1 MVASQT
7 AVAPSIV
14 LVNFFR
20 YRRTIGRNEIE
31 TRFGVIAVRGRG
43 RGFPA
48 KATERRAVR
57 RATRQ
62 KLRRRS
68 YSTKNGRA
76 RRNPQV
82 NPKRPLRRNVF
93 DGRKM
98 SEETEQDASS
108 NWELNGLNSLDLWD
122 YTVELECLQGTEDL
136 QLAAELGKT
145 LLERNKELET
155 ALRQHQN
162 VIEDQAQEIEYLTK
176 QTVALREVNDSRLR
190 IYEQLEVSIQDLER
204 ANHRLAVDHA
214 ADKKHIKTLCS
225 NIETLEGR
233 CEELQKTVDDLN
245 AQLEIVR
252 RRAERKPDGV
262 DRPREKESKPVET
275 VAQNTK
281 RPSVNSTP
289 VKVSPIPELTK
300 EDEDLLRLS
309 DELRENK
316 AAFAQEQRRVTEL
329 EEQLASMVQENN
341 RLQEQMRNWHQ
352 RDDEPKSMHEEFS
365 ILDEVRQGQLCIRC
379 LRGVERGDDMSS
391 ILDGD
396 DDDRSA
402 ISSLILTPTGQDS
415 PREDHV
421 TSKLIKFDNAKE
433 KLLQGI
439 WAKKDDGQENPYREL
454 VQKYEALLEVQL
466 SQVKN
471 IRKNKESSPPQN
483 QSGPLSLQDALQ
495 TSGDYSQFS
504 VKDTDEES
512 GHGEEA
518 PKDNQPKKAEPTSRK
533 KIIQTPDF
541 SEAET
546 SSSGFSDETSN
557 KATQTERERPGSF
570 LCTIADGEDYRFS
583 IYDDVSPMDSRF
595 RNRPEYRELFKEIF
609 TILKK
614 AAENKDEGER
624 LPLLDDTAAN
634 KVPPVTPATEEPL
647 GNFTDDTQSV
657 LSSAMS
663 EQSLPVS
670 DMTAPE
676 TPTLK
681 EMEIPAAEPAKKQ
694 ETERKREESKPATEA
709 HVERAKGAERKKTAD
724 ENKRETEKEKER
736 EKENDKE
743 RVLTPLVR
751 QPLEYIAATRK
762 KSRHRNRKQS
772 QERQGADSPVF
783 PTPPKITYQKQSN
796 RKRRDYRPI
805 EASPLVR
812 ASETEWNGNT
822 VQFYNR
828 NMVHSPTPSS
838 GRTGNIYQ
846 GWNSETDTWDMKQ
859 STASQEIHKLR
870 KLELS
875 YAEVLRNADK
885 TKNRRKKHQ

>member
-1 MVASQT
+1 MDVARDKSGILEDFDEEGIN
-7 AVAPSIV
+7 S
-14 LVNFFR
+14 
-20 YRRTIGRNEIE
+20 RRC
-31 TRFGVIAVRGRG
+31 
-43 RGFPA
+43 
-48 KATERRAVR
+48 
-57 RATRQ
+57 
-62 KLRRRS
+62 
-68 YSTKNGRA
+68 
-76 RRNPQV
+76 
-82 NPKRPLRRNVF
+82 
-93 DGRKM
+93 M
-98 SEETEQDASS
+98 
-108 NWELNGLNSLDLWD
+108 LD
-122 YTVELECLQGTEDL
+122 DL

-162 VIEDQAQEIEYLTK
+162 VIEDQTQEIEYLTK

-214 ADKKHIKTLCS
+214 ADKKHIKTLCG
-225 NIETLEGR
+225 NIENLESK

-245 AQLEIVR
+245 GQLELFR
-252 RRAERKPDGV
+252 RRSERKPDSEK
-262 DRPREKESKPVET
+262 PKEKEQKLADTPANAIAVKKPET
-275 VAQNTK
+275 NG
-281 RPSVNSTP
+281 TP
-289 VKVSPIPELTK
+289 LKAIAPLPELTK

-316 AAFAQEQRRVTEL
+316 VAFAQEHRRVTEL
-329 EEQLASMVQENN
+329 EEQLASVIQENN
-341 RLQEQMRNWHQ
+341 RLQEQVRNWRQ
-352 RDDEPKSMHEEFS
+352 RDDEPKSMHEEFA
-365 ILDEVRQGQLCIRC
+365 ILEEVRQGQLCIRC
-379 LRGVERGDDMSS
+379 LRGIERDDMSS
-391 ILDGD
+391 ILDGE

-402 ISSLILTPTGQDS
+402 ISSLILTPSGQQS
-415 PREDHV
+415 PKDDQV

-439 WAKKDDGQENPYREL
+439 WANKEDGHDNPYREL

-471 IRKNKESSPPQN
+471 IRKNKQTTLPGAQT
-483 QSGPLSLQDALQ
+483 QTGPLSLHEELQ
-495 TSGDYSQFS
+495 TSGDFSQFS

-518 PKDNQPKKAEPTSRK
+518 QKESNQQKKMETTSRK

-557 KATQTERERPGSF
+557 KATQTDRERPGSF

-614 AAENKDEGER
+614 AAENKDDGEQ
-624 LPLLDDTAAN
+624 LPLLDDTTTG
-634 KVPPVTPATEEPL
+634 KVPPVTPATEEPP

-657 LSSAMS
+657 LSSVMS
-663 EQSLPVS
+663 EQSIPVS
-670 DMTAPE
+670 DITTPE
-676 TPTLK
+676 TPTLREK
-681 EMEIPAAEPAKKQ
+681 EQSKPVPEATK
-694 ETERKREESKPATEA
+694 ESKEKSNA
-709 HVERAKGAERKKTAD
+709 VDNNK
-724 ENKRETEKEKER
+724 ENKPVSDSTAETSKENEKEKE
-736 EKENDKE
+736 KE

-762 KSRHRNRKQS
+762 KSRHRNRKHS
-772 QERQGADSPVF
+772 QDRQGADSPVF
-783 PTPPKITYQKQSN
+783 PSPPKITYQKSSN
-796 RKRRDYRPI
+796 KKRRDYRPI
-805 EASPLVR
+805 EVSPLAR
-812 ASETEWNGNT
+812 PSEAEWNGST
-822 VQFYNR
+822 LQFYNR
-828 NMVHSPTPSS
+828 NLNSPTPSVS
-838 GRTGNIYQ
+838 GRTGKIYQ
-846 GWNSETDTWDMKQ
+846 GWNPETDSWDIKQ

>member
-1 MVASQT
+1 
-7 AVAPSIV
+7 
-14 LVNFFR
+14 
-20 YRRTIGRNEIE
+20 
-31 TRFGVIAVRGRG
+31 
-43 RGFPA
+43 
-48 KATERRAVR
+48 
-57 RATRQ
+57 
-62 KLRRRS
+62 
-68 YSTKNGRA
+68 
-76 RRNPQV
+76 
-82 NPKRPLRRNVF
+82 
-93 DGRKM
+93 M
-98 SEETEQDASS
+98 SEEQEQCDSFNS
-108 NWELNGLNSLDLWD
+108 WELNGLNSLDLWD

-214 ADKKHIKTLCS
+214 ADKKHIKTLCG
-225 NIETLEGR
+225 NIETLESK

-245 AQLEIVR
+245 GQLELFR
-252 RRAERKPDGV
+252 RRSERKPESEK
-262 DRPREKESKPVET
+262 PKEKEQKPADTTANAIAIKKPET
-275 VAQNTK
+275 NG
-281 RPSVNSTP
+281 TP
-289 VKVSPIPELTK
+289 LKAIAPLPELTK

-316 AAFAQEQRRVTEL
+316 VAFAQEHRRVTEL
-329 EEQLASMVQENN
+329 EEQLASVIQENN
-341 RLQEQMRNWHQ
+341 RLQEQVRNW
-352 RDDEPKSMHEEFS
+352 RLREDEPKSMHEEFA
-365 ILDEVRQGQLCIRC
+365 ILEEVRQGQLCIRC
-379 LRGVERGDDMSS
+379 LRGIERDDMSS
-391 ILDGD
+391 MLDGE

-402 ISSLILTPTGQDS
+402 ISSLILTTSGQQS
-415 PREDHV
+415 PKEDQV

-439 WAKKDDGQENPYREL
+439 WANKEDGHDNPYREL

-471 IRKNKESSPPQN
+471 IRKNKQTTLPGAQT
-483 QSGPLSLQDALQ
+483 QTGPISLHEELQ
-495 TSGDYSQFS
+495 TSGDFSQFS

-518 PKDNQPKKAEPTSRK
+518 QKESNQQKKMETTSRK

-557 KATQTERERPGSF
+557 KATQTDRERPGSF

-614 AAENKDEGER
+614 AAENKDDGEQ
-624 LPLLDDTAAN
+624 LPLLDDTTTG
-634 KVPPVTPATEEPL
+634 KVPPVTPATEEPP

-657 LSSAMS
+657 LSSVMS
-663 EQSLPVS
+663 EQSIPVS
-670 DMTAPE
+670 DITTPE
-676 TPTLK
+676 TPLREK
-681 EMEIPAAEPAKKQ
+681 EQSKPVP
-694 ETERKREESKPATEA
+694 ETTKESKEKSNA
-709 HVERAKGAERKKTAD
+709 VDNNK
-724 ENKRETEKEKER
+724 ENKPVTDTAVEKPKENEKEKE
-736 EKENDKE
+736 KE

-762 KSRHRNRKQS
+762 KSRHRNRKHS
-772 QERQGADSPVF
+772 QDRQGADSPVF
-783 PTPPKITYQKQSN
+783 PSPPKITYQKSSN
-796 RKRRDYRPI
+796 KKRRDYRPI
-805 EASPLVR
+805 EVSPLAR
-812 ASETEWNGNT
+812 PSEAEWNGST
-822 VQFYNR
+822 LQFYNR
-828 NMVHSPTPSS
+828 NLNSPTPSVS
-838 GRTGNIYQ
+838 GRTGKIYQ
-846 GWNSETDTWDMKQ
+846 GWNPETDSWDIKQ

>member
-1 MVASQT
+1 
-7 AVAPSIV
+7 
-14 LVNFFR
+14 
-20 YRRTIGRNEIE
+20 
-31 TRFGVIAVRGRG
+31 
-43 RGFPA
+43 
-48 KATERRAVR
+48 
-57 RATRQ
+57 
-62 KLRRRS
+62 
-68 YSTKNGRA
+68 
-76 RRNPQV
+76 
-82 NPKRPLRRNVF
+82 
-93 DGRKM
+93 M
-98 SEETEQDASS
+98 SEEQEQPDSFNS
-108 NWELNGLNSLDLWD
+108 WELNGLNSLDLWD

-162 VIEDQAQEIEYLTK
+162 VIEDQTQEIEYLTK

-225 NIETLEGR
+225 NIETLEGK

-245 AQLEIVR
+245 AQLEIAR
-252 RRAERKPDGV
+252 RRAERKPESTEK
-262 DRPREKESKPVET
+262 PKEKEIKPEQTTPNSKRIE
-275 VAQNTK
+275 A
-281 RPSVNSTP
+281 SSTP
-289 VKVSPIPELTK
+289 LKTIAPLPELTK

-309 DELRENK
+309 DELRESK
-316 AAFAQEQRRVTEL
+316 VAFAQEQRRVTEL
-329 EEQLASMVQENN
+329 EEQLASIVQENN
-341 RLQEQMRNWHQ
+341 RLQDQLRNWNQ
-352 RDDEPKSMHEEFS
+352 NNEEPKSMHEEFA
-365 ILDEVRQGQLCIRC
+365 ILEEVRQGQLCIRC

-391 ILDGD
+391 MLDGD

-402 ISSLILTPTGQDS
+402 ISSLILSPSVQDS
-415 PREDHV
+415 PREELV
-421 TSKLIKFDNAKE
+421 TTKLIKFDNAKE

-439 WAKKDDGQENPYREL
+439 WANKEDGHDNPYREL

-466 SQVKN
+466 SQVKS
-471 IRKNKESSPPQN
+471 IRKNKPAP
-483 QSGPLSLQDALQ
+483 SGPVSLQDELQ
-495 TSGDYSQFS
+495 VSGDFSHFS

-512 GHGEEA
+512 GHGEDAKE
-518 PKDNQPKKAEPTSRK
+518 KKPETRK
-533 KIIQTPDF
+533 KFIQTPDF

-614 AAENKDEGER
+614 AAENKDEGEQ
-624 LPLLDDTAAN
+624 LPLLDDTG
-634 KVPPVTPATEEPL
+634 KVPPVTPANEEPP

-657 LSSAMS
+657 LSSVMS
-663 EQSLPVS
+663 EQSIPVS
-670 DMTAPE
+670 DITAPE

-681 EMEIPAAEPAKKQ
+681 EKVHVLEPAKKK
-694 ETERKREESKPATEA
+694 ETENK
-709 HVERAKGAERKKTAD
+709 
-724 ENKRETEKEKER
+724 ENKPVETAKPKERRESEKAEKANEKEKE
-736 EKENDKE
+736 KE

-762 KSRHRNRKQS
+762 KSRHRNRKHS

-783 PTPPKITYQKQSN
+783 PSPPKITYQKSSN
-796 RKRRDYRPI
+796 KKRRDYRPI
-805 EASPLVR
+805 EVSPLVR
-812 ASETEWNGNT
+812 SSEAADWNGST
-822 VQFYNR
+822 LQFYNR
-828 NMVHSPTPSS
+828 SLNSPTPSAS
-838 GRTGNIYQ
+838 GRIYQ
-846 GWNSETDTWDMKQ
+846 GWNPDTDSWDIKQ

-885 TKNRRKKHQ
+885 TKPRRKKHQ

>member
-1 MVASQT
+1 MDIAKEKS
-7 AVAPSIV
+7 
-14 LVNFFR
+14 
-20 YRRTIGRNEIE
+20 RRIE
-31 TRFGVIAVRGRG
+31 EFD
-43 RGFPA
+43 
-48 KATERRAVR
+48 EDDWDSRRC
-57 RATRQ
+57 
-62 KLRRRS
+62 
-68 YSTKNGRA
+68 
-76 RRNPQV
+76 
-82 NPKRPLRRNVF
+82 
-93 DGRKM
+93 M
-98 SEETEQDASS
+98 
-108 NWELNGLNSLDLWD
+108 LD
-122 YTVELECLQGTEDL
+122 DL

-214 ADKKHIKTLCS
+214 GDKKHIKTLCS

-252 RRAERKPDGV
+252 RRAERKPECTEK
-262 DRPREKESKPVET
+262 PKEKENKPVEQ
-275 VAQNTK
+275 VSPNTK
-281 RPSVNSTP
+281 KPTLNSTP
-289 VKVSPIPELTK
+289 IKAIAPLPELTK

-329 EEQLASMVQENN
+329 EEQLASIVQENN
-341 RLQEQMRNWHQ
+341 RLQDQLRNWHQ

-365 ILDEVRQGQLCIRC
+365 ILEEVRQGQLCIRC

-402 ISSLILTPTGQDS
+402 ISSLILTPSGQDS
-415 PREDHV
+415 LREDHV
-421 TSKLIKFDNAKE
+421 TSKLVKFDNAKE

-439 WAKKDDGQENPYREL
+439 WANKDDGQENPYREL

-471 IRKNKESSPPQN
+471 IRKNKENTLPAQN
-483 QSGPLSLQDALQ
+483 QSGPLSLQDELQ

-518 PKDNQPKKAEPTSRK
+518 QKENQSKKIETTSRK

-624 LPLLDDTAAN
+624 LPLLDDTTAG
-634 KVPPVTPATEEPL
+634 KVPPVTPATEEPP

-657 LSSAMS
+657 LSSVMS

-670 DMTAPE
+670 DITAPE

-681 EMEIPAAEPAKKQ
+681 EMEIPAELTEPVKTQDPQKNKDTKSTPIETPVEKVKEKAKEKPTYKLKEKVKPAAEVEKKEQ
-694 ETERKREESKPATEA
+694 ETDK
-709 HVERAKGAERKKTAD
+709 D
-724 ENKRETEKEKER
+724 
-736 EKENDKE
+736 NDKD

-762 KSRHRNRKQS
+762 KPRHRNRKHS
-772 QERQGADSPVF
+772 QDRQGADSPVF
-783 PTPPKITYQKQSN
+783 PSPPKIIYQKQSN
-796 RKRRDYRPI
+796 KKRRDYRPI

-812 ASETEWNGNT
+812 GNEMEWNGNT
-822 VQFYNR
+822 LQFYNR
-828 NMVHSPTPSS
+828 NMNSPTPSAS
-838 GRTGNIYQ
+838 GRTGKIYQ
-846 GWNSETDTWDMKQ
+846 GWNSETDSWDIKQ

>member
-1 MVASQT
+1 MDVAKDKTTFHDDFGDDDFNS
-7 AVAPSIV
+7 
-14 LVNFFR
+14 
-20 YRRTIGRNEIE
+20 RRC
-31 TRFGVIAVRGRG
+31 
-43 RGFPA
+43 
-48 KATERRAVR
+48 
-57 RATRQ
+57 
-62 KLRRRS
+62 
-68 YSTKNGRA
+68 
-76 RRNPQV
+76 
-82 NPKRPLRRNVF
+82 
-93 DGRKM
+93 M
-98 SEETEQDASS
+98 
-108 NWELNGLNSLDLWD
+108 LD
-122 YTVELECLQGTEDL
+122 DL

-162 VIEDQAQEIEYLTK
+162 VIEDQTQEIEYLTK

-204 ANHRLAVDHA
+204 ANHRLAVDHS

-225 NIETLEGR
+225 NIEGLENK
-233 CEELQKTVDDLN
+233 CEELQKNVDDLN

-252 RRAERKPDGV
+252 RRSERKPENEK
-262 DRPREKESKPVET
+262 PKEKEQKPAELAIT
-275 VAQNTK
+275 NNK
-281 RPSVNSTP
+281 NVNITP
-289 VKVSPIPELTK
+289 QKSIAPLPELTK

-316 AAFAQEQRRVTEL
+316 VAFAQEQRRVTEL
-329 EEQLASMVQENN
+329 EEQLASVIQENN
-341 RLQEQMRNWHQ
+341 RLQEQLRNWHQ

-365 ILDEVRQGQLCIRC
+365 ILEEVRQGQLCVRC
-379 LRGVERGDDMSS
+379 LRGMERDDMSS

-402 ISSLILTPTGQDS
+402 ISSLILTPGQQS
-415 PREDHV
+415 PRDDHV
-421 TSKLIKFDNAKE
+421 TNKLVKFDNAKE

-439 WAKKDDGQENPYREL
+439 WANKEDGHDNPYREL

-471 IRKNKESSPPQN
+471 IRKNKPNSLPNAQI
-483 QSGPLSLQDALQ
+483 QSGPISLQDELQ

-512 GHGEEA
+512 GHGEDA
-518 PKDNQPKKAEPTSRK
+518 QKDNCQKKVEPTSRK

-614 AAENKDEGER
+614 AAENKDDGEQ
-624 LPLLDDTAAN
+624 LPLLDDTTTG
-634 KVPPVTPATEEPL
+634 KVPPVTPATEEPP
-647 GNFTDDTQSV
+647 GNLTDDTQSV
-657 LSSAMS
+657 LSSVMS
-663 EQSLPVS
+663 EQSIPVS
-670 DMTAPE
+670 DITAPE

-681 EMEIPAAEPAKKQ
+681 EKEQSIPETVKKQ
-694 ETERKREESKPATEA
+694 EIKQNKVENNKENKPVVESISEKPKE
-709 HVERAKGAERKKTAD
+709 AERD
-724 ENKRETEKEKER
+724 KER
-736 EKENDKE
+736 EKEEEKE

-762 KSRHRNRKQS
+762 KSRHRNRKHS
-772 QERQGADSPVF
+772 QDRQGADSPIF
-783 PTPPKITYQKQSN
+783 PSPPKIIYQKSSN
-796 RKRRDYRPI
+796 KKRRDYRPI
-805 EASPLVR
+805 EVSPLVR
-812 ASETEWNGNT
+812 TSETEWNGST
-822 VQFYNR
+822 LQFYNR
-828 NMVHSPTPSS
+828 NLNSPTPSVS
-838 GRTGNIYQ
+838 GRTGKIYQ
-846 GWNSETDTWDMKQ
+846 GWNSETDSWDMKQ

-885 TKNRRKKHQ
+885 TKARRKKHQ

>member
-1 MVASQT
+1 
-7 AVAPSIV
+7 
-14 LVNFFR
+14 
-20 YRRTIGRNEIE
+20 
-31 TRFGVIAVRGRG
+31 
-43 RGFPA
+43 
-48 KATERRAVR
+48 
-57 RATRQ
+57 
-62 KLRRRS
+62 
-68 YSTKNGRA
+68 
-76 RRNPQV
+76 
-82 NPKRPLRRNVF
+82 
-93 DGRKM
+93 M
-98 SEETEQDASS
+98 SDEQEQCDSFNS
-108 NWELNGLNSLDLWD
+108 WELNGLNSLDLWD

-162 VIEDQAQEIEYLTK
+162 VIEDQTQEIEYLTK

-214 ADKKHIKTLCS
+214 ADKKHIKSLCA
-225 NIETLEGR
+225 NIETLESK
-233 CEELQKTVDDLN
+233 CEDLQKIIDDLN
-245 AQLEIVR
+245 VQLEIAR
-252 RRAERKPDGV
+252 RRAERKTESYEKPKDSEQK
-262 DRPREKESKPVET
+262 REPVTPNSKKVEVT
-275 VAQNTK
+275 
-281 RPSVNSTP
+281 STP
-289 VKVSPIPELTK
+289 LKTITPLPELTK

-309 DELRENK
+309 DELRESK
-316 AAFAQEQRRVTEL
+316 VSFAQEQRRVTEL

-341 RLQEQMRNWHQ
+341 RLQDQLRNWHQ
-352 RDDEPKSMHEEFS
+352 REDEPKSMQEEFS
-365 ILDEVRQGQLCIRC
+365 ILEEVRQGQLCIKC
-379 LRGVERGDDMSS
+379 LRGVERDDMSS
-391 ILDGD
+391 MLDGD

-402 ISSLILTPTGQDS
+402 ISSLVLTPSGQDS
-415 PREDHV
+415 PRDDIV
-421 TSKLIKFDNAKE
+421 TNKLVKFDNAKE

-439 WAKKDDGQENPYREL
+439 WANKEDGHDNPYREL

-471 IRKNKESSPPQN
+471 IRKNKQN
-483 QSGPLSLQDALQ
+483 TLPNVHTQSGSLSLQDELQ
-495 TSGDYSQFS
+495 TSGEYSQFN

-518 PKDNQPKKAEPTSRK
+518 QKDNKQQKKVETTSRK

-614 AAENKDEGER
+614 AAENKDEGEQ
-624 LPLLDDTAAN
+624 LPLLDDTTAG
-634 KVPPVTPATEEPL
+634 KVPPVTPATEEPP

-657 LSSAMS
+657 LSSVMS
-663 EQSLPVS
+663 EQSIPVS
-670 DMTAPE
+670 DITAPE

-681 EMEIPAAEPAKKQ
+681 EDKEEKPITEPVTKPDIVKNNNKQDKLEI
-694 ETERKREESKPATEA
+694 KPI
-709 HVERAKGAERKKTAD
+709 VEQSTLEDIKEK
-724 ENKRETEKEKER
+724 EVEKEKEKKQ
-736 EKENDKE
+736 EKE

-762 KSRHRNRKQS
+762 KSRHRNRKHS
-772 QERQGADSPVF
+772 QDRQGADSPVF
-783 PTPPKITYQKQSN
+783 PSPPKITYQKSSSK
-796 RKRRDYRPI
+796 KRRDYRPI
-805 EASPLVR
+805 EVSPLVK
-812 ASETEWNGNT
+812 ATESEWNGST
-822 VQFYNR
+822 MQFYNR
-828 NMVHSPTPSS
+828 NINSPTPSVS
-838 GRTGNIYQ
+838 GRTGKIYQ
-846 GWNSETDTWDMKQ
+846 GWNPETDSWDIKQ

-885 TKNRRKKHQ
+885 TKTRRKKHQ

>member
-1 MVASQT
+1 MDVAKDKTTFHDDFGDDDFNS
-7 AVAPSIV
+7 
-14 LVNFFR
+14 
-20 YRRTIGRNEIE
+20 RRC
-31 TRFGVIAVRGRG
+31 
-43 RGFPA
+43 
-48 KATERRAVR
+48 
-57 RATRQ
+57 
-62 KLRRRS
+62 
-68 YSTKNGRA
+68 
-76 RRNPQV
+76 
-82 NPKRPLRRNVF
+82 
-93 DGRKM
+93 M
-98 SEETEQDASS
+98 
-108 NWELNGLNSLDLWD
+108 LD
-122 YTVELECLQGTEDL
+122 DL

-162 VIEDQAQEIEYLTK
+162 VIEDQTQEIEYLTK

-204 ANHRLAVDHA
+204 ANHRLAVDHS

-225 NIETLEGR
+225 NIEGLENK

-252 RRAERKPDGV
+252 RRSERKPENEK
-262 DRPREKESKPVET
+262 PKEKEQKPAELAIT
-275 VAQNTK
+275 NNK
-281 RPSVNSTP
+281 NVNITP
-289 VKVSPIPELTK
+289 QKSIAPLPELTR

-316 AAFAQEQRRVTEL
+316 VAFAQEQRRVTEL
-329 EEQLASMVQENN
+329 EEQLASVIQENN
-341 RLQEQMRNWHQ
+341 RLQEQLRNWHQ

-365 ILDEVRQGQLCIRC
+365 ILEEVRQGQLCVRC
-379 LRGVERGDDMSS
+379 LRGMERDDMSS

-402 ISSLILTPTGQDS
+402 ISSLILTPGQQS
-415 PREDHV
+415 PRDDHV
-421 TSKLIKFDNAKE
+421 TNKLVKFDNAKE

-439 WAKKDDGQENPYREL
+439 WANKEDGHDNPYREL

-471 IRKNKESSPPQN
+471 IRKNKPNSLPNAQI
-483 QSGPLSLQDALQ
+483 QSGPISLQDELQ

-512 GHGEEA
+512 GHGEDA
-518 PKDNQPKKAEPTSRK
+518 QKDNCQKKVEPTCRK

-614 AAENKDEGER
+614 AAENKDDGEQ
-624 LPLLDDTAAN
+624 LPLLDDTTTG
-634 KVPPVTPATEEPL
+634 KVPPVTPATEEPP
-647 GNFTDDTQSV
+647 GNLTDDTQSV
-657 LSSAMS
+657 LSSVMS
-663 EQSLPVS
+663 EQSIPVS
-670 DMTAPE
+670 DITAPE

-681 EMEIPAAEPAKKQ
+681 EKEQPIPETVKKQ
-694 ETERKREESKPATEA
+694 EIKQNK
-709 HVERAKGAERKKTAD
+709 VENNK
-724 ENKRETEKEKER
+724 ENKPVVESISETPNESERDKER
-736 EKENDKE
+736 EKEEEKE

-762 KSRHRNRKQS
+762 KARHRNRKHS
-772 QERQGADSPVF
+772 QDRQGADSPVF
-783 PTPPKITYQKQSN
+783 PSPPKIIYQKSSN
-796 RKRRDYRPI
+796 KKRRDYRPI
-805 EASPLVR
+805 EVSPLVKT
-812 ASETEWNGNT
+812 SETEWNGST
-822 VQFYNR
+822 LQFYNR
-828 NMVHSPTPSS
+828 NLNSPTPCVS
-838 GRTGNIYQ
+838 GRTGKIYQ
-846 GWNSETDTWDMKQ
+846 GWNSETDSWDMKQ

-885 TKNRRKKHQ
+885 TKTRRKKHQ

>member
-1 MVASQT
+1 MDVAKDKS
-7 AVAPSIV
+7 AFHDDFGDDDFNS
-14 LVNFFR
+14 
-20 YRRTIGRNEIE
+20 RRC
-31 TRFGVIAVRGRG
+31 
-43 RGFPA
+43 
-48 KATERRAVR
+48 
-57 RATRQ
+57 
-62 KLRRRS
+62 
-68 YSTKNGRA
+68 
-76 RRNPQV
+76 
-82 NPKRPLRRNVF
+82 
-93 DGRKM
+93 M
-98 SEETEQDASS
+98 
-108 NWELNGLNSLDLWD
+108 LD
-122 YTVELECLQGTEDL
+122 DL

-204 ANHRLAVDHA
+204 ANHRLAVDHS

-225 NIETLEGR
+225 NIEGLENK
-233 CEELQKTVDDLN
+233 CEELQKTVDNLN

-252 RRAERKPDGV
+252 RRAERKPENEK
-262 DRPREKESKPVET
+262 PKEKEQKPAEVT
-275 VAQNTK
+275 ISNNK
-281 RPSVNSTP
+281 NVNITP
-289 VKVSPIPELTK
+289 QKSIAPLPELTK

-316 AAFAQEQRRVTEL
+316 VAFAQEQRRVTEL
-329 EEQLASMVQENN
+329 EEQLASVIQENN
-341 RLQEQMRNWHQ
+341 RLQEQLRNWHQ

-365 ILDEVRQGQLCIRC
+365 ILEEVRQGQLCIRC
-379 LRGVERGDDMSS
+379 LRGMERDDMSS

-402 ISSLILTPTGQDS
+402 ISSLILTPGQQS

-421 TSKLIKFDNAKE
+421 TNKLVKFDNAKE

-439 WAKKDDGQENPYREL
+439 WANKEDGHDNPYREL

-471 IRKNKESSPPQN
+471 IRKNKSNSFPSAQT
-483 QSGPLSLQDALQ
+483 QSGPISLQDELQ
-495 TSGDYSQFS
+495 TSGDYTQFS

-518 PKDNQPKKAEPTSRK
+518 QKDNMQKKVESTSRK

-583 IYDDVSPMDSRF
+583 IYDDASPMDSRF

-614 AAENKDEGER
+614 AAENKDDGEQ
-624 LPLLDDTAAN
+624 LPLLDDTTIG
-634 KVPPVTPATEEPL
+634 KVPPVTPATEELP
-647 GNFTDDTQSV
+647 GNLTDDTQSV
-657 LSSAMS
+657 LSSVMS
-663 EQSLPVS
+663 EQSIPVS
-670 DMTAPE
+670 DITAPD

-681 EMEIPAAEPAKKQ
+681 EKEQPIPEPVKKP
-694 ETERKREESKPATEA
+694 EGKRN
-709 HVERAKGAERKKTAD
+709 KT
-724 ENKRETEKEKER
+724 ENKKEKPVVENVSEKPKDTEKER
-736 EKENDKE
+736 EKEKEEEEEKEKEKAKEKEKEKEQDKE

-762 KSRHRNRKQS
+762 KSRHRNRKHS
-772 QERQGADSPVF
+772 QDRQGADSPVF
-783 PTPPKITYQKQSN
+783 PSPPKITYQKSSN
-796 RKRRDYRPI
+796 KKRRDYRPI
-805 EASPLVR
+805 EISPLVKT
-812 ASETEWNGNT
+812 SEAEWNGST
-822 VQFYNR
+822 LQFYNR
-828 NMVHSPTPSS
+828 NLNSPTPSVS
-838 GRTGNIYQ
+838 GRTGKIYQ
-846 GWNSETDTWDMKQ
+846 GWNSETDSWDIKQ

>member
-1 MVASQT
+1 MASFEDLAFDWSTLCQECPECWT
-7 AVAPSIV
+7 AS
-14 LVNFFR
+14 
-20 YRRTIGRNEIE
+20 
-31 TRFGVIAVRGRG
+31 
-43 RGFPA
+43 
-48 KATERRAVR
+48 
-57 RATRQ
+57 
-62 KLRRRS
+62 
-68 YSTKNGRA
+68 
-76 RRNPQV
+76 
-82 NPKRPLRRNVF
+82 
-93 DGRKM
+93 
-98 SEETEQDASS
+98 
-108 NWELNGLNSLDLWD
+108 
-122 YTVELECLQGTEDL
+122 DL

-162 VIEDQAQEIEYLTK
+162 VIEDQTQEIEYLTK

-214 ADKKHIKTLCS
+214 ADKKHIKTLCG
-225 NIETLEGR
+225 NIENLESK

-245 AQLEIVR
+245 GQLELFR
-252 RRAERKPDGV
+252 RRSERKPDSEK
-262 DRPREKESKPVET
+262 PKEKEQKLADTPANAIAVKKPET
-275 VAQNTK
+275 NG
-281 RPSVNSTP
+281 TP
-289 VKVSPIPELTK
+289 LKAIAPLPELTK

-316 AAFAQEQRRVTEL
+316 VAFAQEHRRVTEL
-329 EEQLASMVQENN
+329 EEQLASVIQENN
-341 RLQEQMRNWHQ
+341 RLQEQVRNWRQ
-352 RDDEPKSMHEEFS
+352 RDDEPKSMHEEFA
-365 ILDEVRQGQLCIRC
+365 ILEEVRQGQLCIRC
-379 LRGVERGDDMSS
+379 LRGIERDDMSS
-391 ILDGD
+391 ILDGE

-402 ISSLILTPTGQDS
+402 ISSLILTPSGQQS
-415 PREDHV
+415 PKDDQV

-439 WAKKDDGQENPYREL
+439 WANKEDGHDNPYREL

-471 IRKNKESSPPQN
+471 IRKNKQTTLPGAQT
-483 QSGPLSLQDALQ
+483 QTGPLSLHEELQ
-495 TSGDYSQFS
+495 TSGDFSQFS

-518 PKDNQPKKAEPTSRK
+518 QKESNQQKKMETTSRK

-557 KATQTERERPGSF
+557 KATQTDRERPGSF

-614 AAENKDEGER
+614 AAENKDDGEQ
-624 LPLLDDTAAN
+624 LPLLDDTTTG
-634 KVPPVTPATEEPL
+634 KVPPVTPATEEPP

-657 LSSAMS
+657 LSSVMS
-663 EQSLPVS
+663 EQSIPVS
-670 DMTAPE
+670 DITTPE
-676 TPTLK
+676 TPTLREK
-681 EMEIPAAEPAKKQ
+681 EQSKPVPEATK
-694 ETERKREESKPATEA
+694 ESKEKSNA
-709 HVERAKGAERKKTAD
+709 VDNNK
-724 ENKRETEKEKER
+724 ENKPVSDSTAETSKENEKEKE
-736 EKENDKE
+736 KE

-762 KSRHRNRKQS
+762 KSRHRNRKHS
-772 QERQGADSPVF
+772 QDRQGADSPVF
-783 PTPPKITYQKQSN
+783 PSPPKITYQKSSN
-796 RKRRDYRPI
+796 KKRRDYRPI
-805 EASPLVR
+805 EVSPLAR
-812 ASETEWNGNT
+812 PSEAEWNGST
-822 VQFYNR
+822 LQFYNR
-828 NMVHSPTPSS
+828 NLNSPTPSVS
-838 GRTGNIYQ
+838 GRTGKIYQ
-846 GWNSETDTWDMKQ
+846 GWNPETDSWDIKQ

>member
-1 MVASQT
+1 MT
-7 AVAPSIV
+7 EE
-14 LVNFFR
+14 
-20 YRRTIGRNEIE
+20 NE
-31 TRFGVIAVRGRG
+31 
-43 RGFPA
+43 
-48 KATERRAVR
+48 
-57 RATRQ
+57 Q
-62 KLRRRS
+62 CDSLNS
-68 YSTKNGRA
+68 
-76 RRNPQV
+76 
-82 NPKRPLRRNVF
+82 
-93 DGRKM
+93 
-98 SEETEQDASS
+98 
-108 NWELNGLNSLDLWD
+108 WELNGLNSLDLWD

-190 IYEQLEVSIQDLER
+190 IYEQLEVSIQELER
-204 ANHRLAVDHA
+204 ANHRLAVDHSG
-214 ADKKHIKTLCS
+214 DKKHIKTLCS
-225 NIETLEGR
+225 NIEVLENK

-252 RRAERKPDGV
+252 RRAERKPENEK
-262 DRPREKESKPVET
+262 PKEKEQKPAE
-275 VAQNTK
+275 VAIPNNK
-281 RPSVNSTP
+281 NVNITP
-289 VKVSPIPELTK
+289 PKSIAPLPELTK

-316 AAFAQEQRRVTEL
+316 VAFAQEQRRVTEL
-329 EEQLASMVQENN
+329 EEQLASVIQENN
-341 RLQEQMRNWHQ
+341 RLQEQLRNWNQ
-352 RDDEPKSMHEEFS
+352 KDDEPKSMHEEFS
-365 ILDEVRQGQLCIRC
+365 ILEEVRQGQLCVRC
-379 LRGVERGDDMSS
+379 LRGMERDDMSS

-402 ISSLILTPTGQDS
+402 ISSLILTPGQQS
-415 PREDHV
+415 PREEHV
-421 TSKLIKFDNAKE
+421 NSKLVKFDNAKE

-439 WAKKDDGQENPYREL
+439 WANKEDGHDNPYREL

-471 IRKNKESSPPQN
+471 IRKNKSNSLPSAQT
-483 QSGPLSLQDALQ
+483 QLGPISLQDELQ
-495 TSGDYSQFS
+495 TSGDYCQFS

-518 PKDNQPKKAEPTSRK
+518 QKDKGQKKVEPTSRK

-614 AAENKDEGER
+614 AAENKDDGEQ
-624 LPLLDDTAAN
+624 LPLLDDTTTG
-634 KVPPVTPATEEPL
+634 KVPPVTPATEEPP
-647 GNFTDDTQSV
+647 GNLTDDTQSV
-657 LSSAMS
+657 LSSVMS
-663 EQSLPVS
+663 EQSIPVS
-670 DMTAPE
+670 DITAPE

-681 EMEIPAAEPAKKQ
+681 EKEQPIPEPVKKLEVKQ
-694 ETERKREESKPATEA
+694 NK
-709 HVERAKGAERKKTAD
+709 V
-724 ENKRETEKEKER
+724 ENKKEKPVVENVSEKQKDTEKEKEKENER
-736 EKENDKE
+736 EKVKEKEKEQEKE

-762 KSRHRNRKQS
+762 KSRHRNRKHS
-772 QERQGADSPVF
+772 QDRQGADSPVF
-783 PTPPKITYQKQSN
+783 PSPPKITYQKSSN
-796 RKRRDYRPI
+796 KKRRDYRPI
-805 EASPLVR
+805 EISPLVR
-812 ASETEWNGNT
+812 TSEAEWNGST
-822 VQFYNR
+822 LQFYNR
-828 NMVHSPTPSS
+828 NLNSPTPSVS
-838 GRTGNIYQ
+838 GRTGKIYQ
-846 GWNSETDTWDMKQ
+846 GWNSETDSWEIKQ

>member
-1 MVASQT
+1 MDITKERST
-7 AVAPSIV
+7 GLEEFEEDV
-14 LVNFFR
+14 LTS
-20 YRRTIGRNEIE
+20 RRC
-31 TRFGVIAVRGRG
+31 
-43 RGFPA
+43 
-48 KATERRAVR
+48 
-57 RATRQ
+57 
-62 KLRRRS
+62 
-68 YSTKNGRA
+68 
-76 RRNPQV
+76 
-82 NPKRPLRRNVF
+82 
-93 DGRKM
+93 M
-98 SEETEQDASS
+98 
-108 NWELNGLNSLDLWD
+108 LD
-122 YTVELECLQGTEDL
+122 DL

-162 VIEDQAQEIEYLTK
+162 IIEDQTQEIEYLTK

-190 IYEQLEVSIQDLER
+190 IYEQLEVSIQELER

-214 ADKKHIKTLCS
+214 GDKKHIKTLCS
-225 NIETLEGR
+225 NIETLEGK

-245 AQLEIVR
+245 AQLEIYR
-252 RRAERKPDGV
+252 RRAERKTESEKPK
-262 DRPREKESKPVET
+262 EKEKVVEPILNCKKPE
-275 VAQNTK
+275 
-281 RPSVNSTP
+281 VNSTP
-289 VKVSPIPELTK
+289 KPVAPLPELTK

-309 DELRENK
+309 DELRESK
-316 AAFAQEQRRVTEL
+316 VSFAQEQRRVTEL

-341 RLQEQMRNWHQ
+341 RLQDQLRNLHL
-352 RDDEPKSMHEEFS
+352 RDDEPKSMQEEFS
-365 ILDEVRQGQLCIRC
+365 ILEEVRQGQLCIRC
-379 LRGVERGDDMSS
+379 LRGVERDDMSS
-391 ILDGD
+391 MLDGD

-402 ISSLILTPTGQDS
+402 ISSLILPPSGQDS

-421 TSKLIKFDNAKE
+421 NSKLIKFDNAKE

-439 WAKKDDGQENPYREL
+439 WANKEDGHANPYREL
-454 VQKYEALLEVQL
+454 VEKYEALLEVQL

-471 IRKNKESSPPQN
+471 VRKNKENSSPNAQN
-483 QSGPLSLQDALQ
+483 QSGPLSLQDELQ

-518 PKDNQPKKAEPTSRK
+518 QKGDKQQKKIETTSRK

-614 AAENKDEGER
+614 AAENKDEGEQ
-624 LPLLDDTAAN
+624 LPLLDDTTAG
-634 KVPPVTPATEEPL
+634 KVPPVTPATEEPP

-657 LSSAMS
+657 LSSVMS
-663 EQSLPVS
+663 EQSIPVS
-670 DMTAPE
+670 DITTPE

-681 EMEIPAAEPAKKQ
+681 EVEKVAPFPEPVPKKEQ
-694 ETERKREESKPATEA
+694 
-709 HVERAKGAERKKTAD
+709 VNNKK
-724 ENKRETEKEKER
+724 ENKANKPVEVDTEKPKDHEKAKNKEQEKDNEKEKEK
-736 EKENDKE
+736 EKEKE

-762 KSRHRNRKQS
+762 KSRHRNRKHS

-783 PTPPKITYQKQSN
+783 PSPPKVTYQKSSN
-796 RKRRDYRPI
+796 KKRRDYRPI

-812 ASETEWNGNT
+812 TAESEWNGAT
-822 VQFYNR
+822 LQFYNR
-828 NMVHSPTPSS
+828 NLNSPTPSAS
-838 GRTGNIYQ
+838 GRTGKIYQ
-846 GWNSETDTWDMKQ
+846 GWNPETDSWDIKQ

-885 TKNRRKKHQ
+885 TKSRRKKHQ

>member
-1 MVASQT
+1 MDVEKEKTGRIEDFEEDNWNS
-7 AVAPSIV
+7 
-14 LVNFFR
+14 
-20 YRRTIGRNEIE
+20 RRC
-31 TRFGVIAVRGRG
+31 
-43 RGFPA
+43 
-48 KATERRAVR
+48 
-57 RATRQ
+57 
-62 KLRRRS
+62 
-68 YSTKNGRA
+68 
-76 RRNPQV
+76 
-82 NPKRPLRRNVF
+82 
-93 DGRKM
+93 M
-98 SEETEQDASS
+98 
-108 NWELNGLNSLDLWD
+108 LD
-122 YTVELECLQGTEDL
+122 DL

-245 AQLEIVR
+245 SQLEIVR
-252 RRAERKPDGV
+252 RRADRKPESAEK
-262 DRPREKESKPVET
+262 PKEKETKPLE
-275 VAQNTK
+275 QNTPNAK
-281 RPSVNSTP
+281 KPNVNSTP
-289 VKVSPIPELTK
+289 VKVVAPLPELTK
-300 EDEDLLRLS
+300 EDEHLLRLS

-316 AAFAQEQRRVTEL
+316 AAFAQEHRRVTEL

-341 RLQEQMRNWHQ
+341 RLQEQLRNWNH

-365 ILDEVRQGQLCIRC
+365 ILEEVRQGQLCIRC
-379 LRGVERGDDMSS
+379 LRGVERDDMSS

-396 DDDRSA
+396 DDDRSV

-415 PREDHV
+415 PREDRV

-439 WAKKDDGQENPYREL
+439 WANKDDGQENPYREL

-471 IRKNKESSPPQN
+471 IKKNKENSLPAQN
-483 QSGPLSLQDALQ
+483 QSGPLSLQDELQ

-512 GHGEEA
+512 GHGEETH
-518 PKDNQPKKAEPTSRK
+518 KDKENQAKKVEPTSRK

-624 LPLLDDTAAN
+624 LPLLDDTSAG
-634 KVPPVTPATEEPL
+634 KVPPVTPATEEPP

-681 EMEIPAAEPAKKQ
+681 EMKQATPEPVKKQ
-694 ETERKREESKPATEA
+694 EIEKKVENKPTAAASAEKTKEKNKVVENERKFE
-709 HVERAKGAERKKTAD
+709 
-724 ENKRETEKEKER
+724 EKER
-736 EKENDKE
+736 DTNNEKE

-772 QERQGADSPVF
+772 QDRQGADSPVF
-783 PTPPKITYQKQSN
+783 PSPPKITYQKQSN
-796 RKRRDYRPI
+796 KKRRDYRPI

-812 ASETEWNGNT
+812 ANETEWNGNT
-822 VQFYNR
+822 LQFYNR
-828 NMVHSPTPSS
+828 NMQSPTPSAS
-838 GRTGNIYQ
+838 GRTGKIYQ
-846 GWNSETDTWDMKQ
+846 GWNSETDSWDIKQ

>member
-1 MVASQT
+1 MD
-7 AVAPSIV
+7 AVK
-14 LVNFFR
+14 
-20 YRRTIGRNEIE
+20 EK
-31 TRFGVIAVRGRG
+31 IAVRDDFDEVGCDS
-43 RGFPA
+43 
-48 KATERRAVR
+48 RRC
-57 RATRQ
+57 
-62 KLRRRS
+62 
-68 YSTKNGRA
+68 
-76 RRNPQV
+76 
-82 NPKRPLRRNVF
+82 
-93 DGRKM
+93 M
-98 SEETEQDASS
+98 
-108 NWELNGLNSLDLWD
+108 LD
-122 YTVELECLQGTEDL
+122 DL

-214 ADKKHIKTLCS
+214 ADKKHIKSLCS
-225 NIETLEGR
+225 NIETLEAK
-233 CEELQKTVDDLN
+233 CEELQKIVDDLN
-245 AQLEIVR
+245 AQIEIVR
-252 RRAERKPDGV
+252 RRAERKTETNDKP
-262 DRPREKESKPVET
+262 KEQKAAEPQT
-275 VAQNTK
+275 PNCKKDA
-281 RPSVNSTP
+281 NSTP
-289 VKVSPIPELTK
+289 LKSIAPLPELTK

-316 AAFAQEQRRVTEL
+316 VAFAQEQRRVTEL

-341 RLQEQMRNWHQ
+341 RLQEQLRNWHQ

-365 ILDEVRQGQLCIRC
+365 ILEEVRQGQLCIRC
-379 LRGVERGDDMSS
+379 LRGMERDDMSS

-402 ISSLILTPTGQDS
+402 MSSLILTPSGQQS
-415 PREDHV
+415 PKEDHV
-421 TSKLIKFDNAKE
+421 TSKLVKFDNAKE
-433 KLLQGI
+433 KLLQGV
-439 WAKKDDGQENPYREL
+439 WANKEDGHENPYREL

-471 IRKNKESSPPQN
+471 IRKNKPNSLPGAQT
-483 QSGPLSLQDALQ
+483 QSGPISLQDELQ

-518 PKDNQPKKAEPTSRK
+518 HKENTQQKKVEPTSRK

-614 AAENKDEGER
+614 AAENKDDGEQ
-624 LPLLDDTAAN
+624 LPLLDDTTIG
-634 KVPPVTPATEEPL
+634 KVPPVTPANEEPP

-657 LSSAMS
+657 LSSVMS
-663 EQSLPVS
+663 EQSIPVS
-670 DMTAPE
+670 DITAPE

-681 EMEIPAAEPAKKQ
+681 EKEQPAPEPPKNQGVEINK
-694 ETERKREESKPATEA
+694 
-709 HVERAKGAERKKTAD
+709 
-724 ENKRETEKEKER
+724 ENKPVAASSTEKPKENKEKEKDKDKEPEKEKENEKDR
-736 EKENDKE
+736 EKE

-762 KSRHRNRKQS
+762 KSRHRNRKHS
-772 QERQGADSPVF
+772 QDRQGADSPVF
-783 PTPPKITYQKQSN
+783 PSPPKITYQKSGN
-796 RKRRDYRPI
+796 KKGRRDYRPI

-812 ASETEWNGNT
+812 SCEGEWNGST
-822 VQFYNR
+822 LQFYNR
-828 NMVHSPTPSS
+828 NLNSPTPSVS
-838 GRTGNIYQ
+838 GRTGKIYQ
-846 GWNSETDTWDMKQ
+846 GWNSETDSWDIKQ

-885 TKNRRKKHQ
+885 TKTRRKKHQ

>member
-1 MVASQT
+1 
-7 AVAPSIV
+7 
-14 LVNFFR
+14 
-20 YRRTIGRNEIE
+20 
-31 TRFGVIAVRGRG
+31 
-43 RGFPA
+43 
-48 KATERRAVR
+48 
-57 RATRQ
+57 
-62 KLRRRS
+62 
-68 YSTKNGRA
+68 
-76 RRNPQV
+76 
-82 NPKRPLRRNVF
+82 
-93 DGRKM
+93 M
-98 SEETEQDASS
+98 SEEQNHDSFNS
-108 NWELNGLNSLDLWD
+108 WELNGLNSLDLWD

-252 RRAERKPDGV
+252 RRAERKPESAEK
-262 DRPREKESKPVET
+262 PKEKETKPVEQIT
-275 VAQNTK
+275 PNAKKPN
-281 RPSVNSTP
+281 VNSTP
-289 VKVSPIPELTK
+289 VKTVAPLPELTK
-300 EDEDLLRLS
+300 EDEHLLRLS

-316 AAFAQEQRRVTEL
+316 AAFAQEHRRVTEL

-341 RLQEQMRNWHQ
+341 RLQEQLRNWNH
-352 RDDEPKSMHEEFS
+352 RDDEPKSMHEEFA
-365 ILDEVRQGQLCIRC
+365 ILEEVRQGQLCIRC
-379 LRGVERGDDMSS
+379 LRGVEGGDDMSS

-396 DDDRSA
+396 DDDRSV

-415 PREDHV
+415 PRQDHV
-421 TSKLIKFDNAKE
+421 TSKLVKFDNAKE

-439 WAKKDDGQENPYREL
+439 WANKDDGQENPYREL

-471 IRKNKESSPPQN
+471 IKKNKENSLPAQN
-483 QSGPLSLQDALQ
+483 QSGPLSLQDELQ

-512 GHGEEA
+512 GHGEETH
-518 PKDNQPKKAEPTSRK
+518 KDKENQPKKVELTSRK

-624 LPLLDDTAAN
+624 LPLLDDTSAG
-634 KVPPVTPATEEPL
+634 KVPPVTPATEESP

-681 EMEIPAAEPAKKQ
+681 EMVQPAPEPVKKQ
-694 ETERKREESKPATEA
+694 EIEKKTENKPTGVAPAEKTKEKNKVVENERKLEEKDKNNE
-709 HVERAKGAERKKTAD
+709 
-724 ENKRETEKEKER
+724 
-736 EKENDKE
+736 KE

-772 QERQGADSPVF
+772 QDRQGADSPVF
-783 PTPPKITYQKQSN
+783 PSPPKITYQKQSN
-796 RKRRDYRPI
+796 KKRRDYRPI
-805 EASPLVR
+805 EVSPLVR
-812 ASETEWNGNT
+812 ANETEWNGNT
-822 VQFYNR
+822 MQFYNR
-828 NMVHSPTPSS
+828 NMQSPTPSAS
-838 GRTGNIYQ
+838 GRTGKIYQ
-846 GWNSETDTWDMKQ
+846 GWNSETDSWDIKQ

>member
-1 MVASQT
+1 MDIAKEKLAALEEFEGDEVAS
-7 AVAPSIV
+7 
-14 LVNFFR
+14 
-20 YRRTIGRNEIE
+20 RRC
-31 TRFGVIAVRGRG
+31 
-43 RGFPA
+43 
-48 KATERRAVR
+48 
-57 RATRQ
+57 
-62 KLRRRS
+62 
-68 YSTKNGRA
+68 
-76 RRNPQV
+76 
-82 NPKRPLRRNVF
+82 
-93 DGRKM
+93 M
-98 SEETEQDASS
+98 
-108 NWELNGLNSLDLWD
+108 LD
-122 YTVELECLQGTEDL
+122 DL

-162 VIEDQAQEIEYLTK
+162 VIEDQTQEIEYLTK

-225 NIETLEGR
+225 NIESLESK

-245 AQLEIVR
+245 AQLEIAR
-252 RRAERKPDGV
+252 RRAEKKPEGEK
-262 DRPREKESKPVET
+262 PKEKEKKVEP
-275 VAQNTK
+275 NIISPK
-281 RPSVNSTP
+281 RPDVTSTP
-289 VKVSPIPELTK
+289 LKQVAPLPELTK

-309 DELRENK
+309 DELRESK
-316 AAFAQEQRRVTEL
+316 VAFAQEQRRVTEL

-341 RLQEQMRNWHQ
+341 RLHDQLRNWHQ
-352 RDDEPKSMHEEFS
+352 REDEPKSMHEELS
-365 ILDEVRQGQLCIRC
+365 ILEEVRQGQLCIRC

-391 ILDGD
+391 MLDGD

-402 ISSLILTPTGQDS
+402 ISSLILTPSGQDS
-415 PREDHV
+415 PREDIV
-421 TSKLIKFDNAKE
+421 TNKLVKFDNAKE
-433 KLLQGI
+433 KLLQGV
-439 WAKKDDGQENPYREL
+439 WANKEDGHDNPYREL
-454 VQKYEALLEVQL
+454 VEKYEALLEVQL

-471 IRKNKESSPPQN
+471 IRKNKQTTLAN
-483 QSGPLSLQDALQ
+483 LQTQSGPLSLQDELQ
-495 TSGDYSQFS
+495 TSGDYGHFS

-518 PKDNQPKKAEPTSRK
+518 QKDTQQKKTEATSRK
-533 KIIQTPDF
+533 KIQTPDF

-614 AAENKDEGER
+614 AAENKDEGEQ
-624 LPLLDDTAAN
+624 LPLLDDTTAG
-634 KVPPVTPATEEPL
+634 KVPPVTPAAEEPP

-663 EQSLPVS
+663 ERSIPVS
-670 DMTAPE
+670 DVTVPDS
-676 TPTLK
+676 PTLTEK
-681 EMEIPAAEPAKKQ
+681 EKPATTSGKKQ
-694 ETERKREESKPATEA
+694 EVVNDK
-709 HVERAKGAERKKTAD
+709 
-724 ENKRETEKEKER
+724 ENKPQVEQVAAQVEKPKEKETEKEKEKE
-736 EKENDKE
+736 EKEKE

-762 KSRHRNRKQS
+762 KSRHRNRKHS

-783 PTPPKITYQKQSN
+783 PSPPKVTYQKTSSK
-796 RKRRDYRPI
+796 KRRDYRPI
-805 EASPLVR
+805 EVSPLVR
-812 ASETEWNGNT
+812 TESDWNGST
-822 VQFYNR
+822 LQFYNR
-828 NMVHSPTPSS
+828 TMNSPTPSS
-838 GRTGNIYQ
+838 SGRTGKIYQ
-846 GWNSETDTWDMKQ
+846 GWNPETDSWDIKQ

-885 TKNRRKKHQ
+885 TKPRRKKHQ

>member
-1 MVASQT
+1 
-7 AVAPSIV
+7 
-14 LVNFFR
+14 
-20 YRRTIGRNEIE
+20 
-31 TRFGVIAVRGRG
+31 
-43 RGFPA
+43 
-48 KATERRAVR
+48 
-57 RATRQ
+57 
-62 KLRRRS
+62 
-68 YSTKNGRA
+68 
-76 RRNPQV
+76 
-82 NPKRPLRRNVF
+82 
-93 DGRKM
+93 M
-98 SEETEQDASS
+98 SEEQDTFNS
-108 NWELNGLNSLDLWD
+108 WELNGLNSLDLWD

-252 RRAERKPDGV
+252 RRAERKPESG
-262 DRPREKESKPVET
+262 EKPKEKVPKPLEQSTPDSKKPI
-275 VAQNTK
+275 
-281 RPSVNSTP
+281 SNSTP
-289 VKVSPIPELTK
+289 IKTVAPLPELTK

-316 AAFAQEQRRVTEL
+316 VAFAQEQRRVTEL

-341 RLQEQMRNWHQ
+341 RLQDQLRNWHQ
-352 RDDEPKSMHEEFS
+352 RDDEPKSMHEEFA
-365 ILDEVRQGQLCIRC
+365 ILEEVRQGQLCIRC

-402 ISSLILTPTGQDS
+402 ISSLILTPSGQDS

-421 TSKLIKFDNAKE
+421 TSKLVKFDNAKE

-439 WAKKDDGQENPYREL
+439 WANKDDGQENPYREL

-471 IRKNKESSPPQN
+471 NRKNKDSSLPAQN
-483 QSGPLSLQDALQ
+483 QSGPLSLQDELQ
-495 TSGDYSQFS
+495 TSGDYSQFN

-512 GHGEEA
+512 GHGGSEEA
-518 PKDNQPKKAEPTSRK
+518 HKDNQTKKTESTSRK

-570 LCTIADGEDYRFS
+570 LCTIADGEHYRFS

-624 LPLLDDTAAN
+624 LPLLDDTTAG
-634 KVPPVTPATEEPL
+634 KVPPVTPATEEPP

-657 LSSAMS
+657 LSSVMS

-670 DMTAPE
+670 DITAPE

-681 EMEIPAAEPAKKQ
+681 EMEVPLPEPVKEKKPEKKK
-694 ETERKREESKPATEA
+694 ETKPTQVEATDEK
-709 HVERAKGAERKKTAD
+709 VKKKGAKSNEKEVKTP
-724 ENKRETEKEKER
+724 NISTEKEEEK

-762 KSRHRNRKQS
+762 KSRHRNRKHS
-772 QERQGADSPVF
+772 QDRQGADSPVF
-783 PTPPKITYQKQSN
+783 PSPPKITYQKQSN
-796 RKRRDYRPI
+796 KKRRDYRPI

-812 ASETEWNGNT
+812 VNEMEWNGNT
-822 VQFYNR
+822 MQFYNR
-828 NMVHSPTPSS
+828 NMHSPSSSVS
-838 GRTGNIYQ
+838 GRTGKIYQ
-846 GWNSETDTWDMKQ
+846 GWNSETDSWDIKQ

>member
-1 MVASQT
+1 MEVVKEKTGRIEDFDEEGWNS
-7 AVAPSIV
+7 
-14 LVNFFR
+14 
-20 YRRTIGRNEIE
+20 RRC
-31 TRFGVIAVRGRG
+31 
-43 RGFPA
+43 
-48 KATERRAVR
+48 
-57 RATRQ
+57 
-62 KLRRRS
+62 
-68 YSTKNGRA
+68 
-76 RRNPQV
+76 
-82 NPKRPLRRNVF
+82 
-93 DGRKM
+93 M
-98 SEETEQDASS
+98 
-108 NWELNGLNSLDLWD
+108 LD
-122 YTVELECLQGTEDL
+122 DL

-252 RRAERKPDGV
+252 RRAERKPESS
-262 DRPREKESKPVET
+262 EKPKEKIPKPLEQSTPDSKKPT
-275 VAQNTK
+275 
-281 RPSVNSTP
+281 SNSTP
-289 VKVSPIPELTK
+289 IKTIAPLPELTK

-316 AAFAQEQRRVTEL
+316 VAFAQEQRRVTEL

-341 RLQEQMRNWHQ
+341 RLQDQLRNWHQ

-365 ILDEVRQGQLCIRC
+365 ILEEVRQGQLCIRC

-402 ISSLILTPTGQDS
+402 ISSLILTPSGQDS

-421 TSKLIKFDNAKE
+421 TSKLVKFDNAKE

-439 WAKKDDGQENPYREL
+439 WANKDDDQENPYREL

-466 SQVKN
+466 SQGKN
-471 IRKNKESSPPQN
+471 NRKNKDGSLPAQN
-483 QSGPLSLQDALQ
+483 QSGPLSLQDELQ
-495 TSGDYSQFS
+495 TSGDYSQFN

-512 GHGEEA
+512 GHGGSEEA
-518 PKDNQPKKAEPTSRK
+518 HKDNQTKKTESTSRK

-570 LCTIADGEDYRFS
+570 LCTIADGEHYRFS

-624 LPLLDDTAAN
+624 LPLLDDTTAG
-634 KVPPVTPATEEPL
+634 KVPPVTPATEEQP

-657 LSSAMS
+657 LSSVMS

-670 DMTAPE
+670 DITAPE

-681 EMEIPAAEPAKKQ
+681 EMEVPLPEPVKEKKPEKKKENKQ
-694 ETERKREESKPATEA
+694 KPVEPTDEKIKKKATKNNEKEVKNTPNTSTEREE
-709 HVERAKGAERKKTAD
+709 
-724 ENKRETEKEKER
+724 EKD
-736 EKENDKE
+736 KENDKE

-762 KSRHRNRKQS
+762 KSRHRNRKHS
-772 QERQGADSPVF
+772 QDRQGADSPVF
-783 PTPPKITYQKQSN
+783 PSPPKITYQKQSN
-796 RKRRDYRPI
+796 KKRRDYRPI

-812 ASETEWNGNT
+812 VNEMEWNGNT
-822 VQFYNR
+822 MQFYNR
-828 NMVHSPTPSS
+828 NMHSPSPSVS
-838 GRTGNIYQ
+838 GRTGKIYQ
-846 GWNSETDTWDMKQ
+846 GWNSETDSWDIKQ